1 MDVSSSI
8 LSTADGDCGGSDSG
22 GGSNSGSSA
31 DSSTL
36 SAPSSF
42 IPTMCKA
49 ENEEE
54 KEKEKEKEEDGA
66 PADLFHILEK
76 VRCCS

>member
-22 GGSNSGSSA
+22 GGSNSGSSV

-36 SAPSSF
+36 SATSSF

-54 KEKEKEKEEDGA
+54 EEKEKEEDGA

>member
-54 KEKEKEKEEDGA
+54 KEKEEDGA